1 MVKES
6 ARLQWARG
14 GVLAPCAS
22 STAVRRTTLLCLIH
36 RAPREVK
43 SSAAL
48 LLRTLVGACRDGYI
62 EGGSLGYRHI
72 ISVVDRPSFH
82 LCIVHGIYWM
92 VVVYAPAAS
101 GIPVL
106 RDREYGVGFAVGK
119 PIIEVGVVS
128 AAVLIRSAMD
138 ERGLVDRSFRVLE
151 IAGRSDGRAFCD
163 FGSGGRLQLAAF

>member
-36 RAPREVK
+36 PTAREVK

-48 LLRTLVGACRDGYI
+48 LLRTLVGACRDGDI
-62 EGGSLGYRHI
+62 EGGSLGYRRT
-72 ISVVDRPSFH
+72 ISVVDRPFFH
-82 LCIVHGIYWM
+82 VRIVHGTDWM
-92 VVVYAPAAS
+92 VVVYAPAAP

-106 RDREYGVGFAVGK
+106 RDREYGVGFAVG
-119 PIIEVGVVS
+119 
-128 AAVLIRSAMD
+128 
-138 ERGLVDRSFRVLE
+138 
-151 IAGRSDGRAFCD
+151 
-163 FGSGGRLQLAAF
+163 